1 MHHAGDIAELK
12 LGKHSVEYL
21 EGFMDL
27 LRVVRGRREALHGK
41 IHTYI
46 YMYTRMKSEKKLYI
60 KISGTTGISSRFS
73 YFLIVIFEYECLKV
87 FPQKPKILRNV
98 FLSTYCPLTR

>member
-41 IHTYI
+41 IHTY
-46 YMYTRMKSEKKLYI
+46 TRMKSEKK
-60 KISGTTGISSRFS
+60 
-73 YFLIVIFEYECLKV
+73 
-87 FPQKPKILRNV
+87 
-98 FLSTYCPLTR
+98 